1 MEQQLKNPLFI
12 VLILSFNVEPGV
24 VSVPDCIKHS
34 EKGENMDTKYVA
46 DVFFPHTR
54 KLYPVKEKFDLFI
67 ADGASNA
74 QTAGAIINA
83 HFSWIT
89 AVHGPAHGTSL
100 VFSVIF
106 NKTEIKVS
114 FAVISG

>member
-1 MEQQLKNPLFI
+1 MKQQYTNPLFI

-34 EKGENMDTKYVA
+34 EKGEKMDTKYVA

-83 HFSWIT
+83 HFPRIT
-89 AVHGPAHGTSL
+89 TVHGSEHGISL
-100 VFSVIF
+100 VFSDIAK
-106 NKTEIKVS
+106 KTEIKVS
-114 FAVISG
+114 FAVISD